1 MGAEFLDVLFLFE
14 EGACEYL
21 LRPEGLCL
29 LIQRDVLRIR
39 HCLVGHA
46 DILASAHARI
56 HEGVQCEY
64 AMFRGMKSFWQKL
77 PKPFIVQAPME
88 DVTDA
93 AFRRLI
99 AKYGKPD
106 VMFSEFTSADGLVL
120 APPAGQRALRK
131 KLLFS
136 EGEHPIVAQL
146 FSAVPAR
153 MEKAARIA
161 AELGFDGVDIN
172 MGCPDRAVEKS
183 GCGAGL
189 IEHPGLAHE
198 LIRAA
203 KRGAATAQHPFR
215 TRRVL
220 NGWKEPIPV
229 SVKTRI
235 GYNTDQLDSWLPEL
249 LAESPAAITLHART
263 RKEMSDVPARWD
275 TVERAVI
282 IRDAAKSS
290 TLIIG
295 NGDVKD
301 IPDARAKA
309 VETKCDG
316 VMLGRA
322 IYGNPWLFSNSRELA
337 HKQYVPTPQERL
349 RALSEHLALFE
360 ELLGDTVNY
369 STMKKHFKAYISG
382 WPARAGRDGAKELR
396 IKLMATQITAEAAKI
411 LQVES

>member
-1 MGAEFLDVLFLFE
+1 
-14 EGACEYL
+14 
-21 LRPEGLCL
+21 
-29 LIQRDVLRIR
+29 
-39 HCLVGHA
+39 
-46 DILASAHARI
+46 
-56 HEGVQCEY
+56 
-64 AMFRGMKSFWQKL
+64 MKSFWQKL

-146 FSAVPAR
+146 FSAVPER

-183 GCGAGL
+183 GCGAAL
-189 IEHPGLAHE
+189 IEHPALARE

-263 RKEMSDVPARWD
+263 RKEMSDVPARRCPNQYQGD
-275 TVERAVI
+275 T
-282 IRDAAKSS
+282 SMQ

-301 IPDARAKA
+301 MAEARAKA
-309 VETKCDG
+309 AETKCDG
-316 VMLGRA
+316 IMLGRA
-322 IYGNPWLFSNSRELA
+322 IYGNPWLFSHSQECKNVSPE
-337 HKQYVPTPQERL
+337 ERL
-349 RALSEHLALFE
+349 RALSEHLTLFD
-360 ELLGDTVNY
+360 ELLMDEVNPDAPPAPTGASEVGTPTPDGRRGY
-369 STMKKHFKAYISG
+369 ATMKKHFKAYISG
-382 WPARAGRDGAKELR
+382 WDGAKELR
-396 IKLMATQITAEAAKI
+396 VRLMETDSVSEAQGVLAAFFTR
-411 LQVES
+411 